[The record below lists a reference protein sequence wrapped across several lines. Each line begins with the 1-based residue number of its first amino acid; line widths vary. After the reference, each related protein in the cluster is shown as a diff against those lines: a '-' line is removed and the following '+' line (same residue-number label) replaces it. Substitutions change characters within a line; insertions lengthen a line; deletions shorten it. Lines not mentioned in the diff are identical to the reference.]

1 MSVKR
6 FSRLLDSLNYGNKLL
21 RSISKTA
28 PTPMVHSIQQCLN
41 HYEAVTLMAKE
52 SLQLAKKHKAKAVE
66 NRL

>member
-21 RSISKTA
+21 RDVYKSCPTA
-28 PTPMVHSIQQCLN
+28 MNHSIQQCLN

-52 SLQLAKKHKAKAVE
+52 SLEKAKQHKKKALE
-66 NRL
+66 GRL

>member
-6 FSRLLDSLNYGNKLL
+6 FSRLLDSLDHGNKLL

-52 SLQLAKKHKAKAVE
+52 SLQRAKKHKAKAVE

>member
-6 FSRLLDSLNYGNKLL
+6 FSRLLDSLDHGNRLL

-52 SLQLAKKHKAKAVE
+52 SLELAKKHKTKALE
-66 NRL
+66 GRL